1 MSSTQRF
8 QGSTRLVPVFWQE
21 SAWRVRVKG
30 LDGLNGLIKLIELN
44 GARGAQEFLGACEQI
59 GPMQYGS
66 KGLRQRRL
74 AAGSPRCGSFQPN
87 L

>member
-1 MSSTQRF
+1 MSGHQKY
-8 QGSTRLVPVFWQE
+8 QGSKRLVPVMWQE
-21 SAWRVRVKG
+21 SAWTVRVKG

-44 GARGAQEFLGACEQI
+44 GARGPQVFLGACEQI

-66 KGLRQRRL
+66 KGLRQRRT
-74 AAGSPRCGSFQPN
+74 AAGSPRYGSFQPN

>member
-1 MSSTQRF
+1 MSGNQKYP
-8 QGSTRLVPVFWQE
+8 GSKRLAPVMWQE

-30 LDGLNGLIKLIELN
+30 LDGLNGLIRLIELN
-44 GARGAQEFLGACEQI
+44 EGGCAQEFLGACEQI